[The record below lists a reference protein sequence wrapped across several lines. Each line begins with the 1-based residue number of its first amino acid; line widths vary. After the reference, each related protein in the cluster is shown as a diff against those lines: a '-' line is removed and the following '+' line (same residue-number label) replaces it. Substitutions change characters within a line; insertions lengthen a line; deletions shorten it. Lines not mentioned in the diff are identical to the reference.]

1 MSSNKDIV
9 RKGTSS
15 KRSVQLG
22 AACAHWRDRA
32 KRAAVRTLEAQ
43 VATLLCLSPCSSPKS
58 LPTAMTQRGLS
69 EGPAPVLLKLEN
81 TLRPPVSA
89 PPIQG

>member
-22 AACAHWRDRA
+22 AACAHWSDR
-32 KRAAVRTLEAQ
+32 AVRTLEAQ
-43 VATLLCLSPCSSPKS
+43 VATLWCLSPCSSPKS
-58 LPTAMTQRGLS
+58 LPTTMTQRGLS